1 MTTQETNI
9 SYIYNSPWKG
19 YLSLHV
25 TSQIGSIMTF
35 FASKPKKGKR
45 SGRYVSMKHFRK
57 WKNSVL
63 VSLEVLGVLEGDEMT
78 DLKI

>member
-1 MTTQETNI
+1 
-9 SYIYNSPWKG
+9 
-19 YLSLHV
+19 
-25 TSQIGSIMTF
+25 
-35 FASKPKKGKR
+35 
-45 SGRYVSMKHFRK
+45 MKHFRK

>member
-1 MTTQETNI
+1 M
-9 SYIYNSPWKG
+9 KG
-19 YLSLHV
+19 LFILTCYESNWLNHD
-25 TSQIGSIMTF
+25 F

-45 SGRYVSMKHFRK
+45 SGRYVAMKHFRK

-78 DLKI
+78 NLKI